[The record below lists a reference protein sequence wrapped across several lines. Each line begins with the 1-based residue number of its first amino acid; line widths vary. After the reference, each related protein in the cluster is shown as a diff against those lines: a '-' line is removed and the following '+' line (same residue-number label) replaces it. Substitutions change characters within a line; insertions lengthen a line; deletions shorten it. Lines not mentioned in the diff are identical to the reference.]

1 MQNNEERA
9 KSVISNFSIP
19 GELIGLKVNTQGH
32 INSTFISEFEHDGK
46 RVKYTHQK
54 INKNVFKHPDQV
66 MSNIVKVTEHIQ
78 QKVKDLP
85 DRDKRC
91 LNVILTKDGNS
102 FYLDEDGE
110 YWRTYGYIDD
120 VNSYDSF
127 SSIESVRNLGKAIGI
142 FQKQLSDFDGATL
155 YDTIPHFHDM
165 KMRFTQ
171 LESAIKANPLDR
183 VKDVEYELD
192 FLFSNRERGERMWHD
207 FATGVLPNRVTH
219 NDTKMNNVLFD
230 KDTDEALCVIDLD
243 TIMPGTILFDTGDM
257 IRTACNTGLED
268 DQDLDNVSFDTN
280 IYKALI
286 GGYLSEAESFLTEAE
301 RNGIKESGRTITQ
314 IMAVRFLTDYIN
326 GDKYYHIDY
335 PEHNIVRTRT
345 QIKLMMSMDEQ
356 WEEY

>member
-9 KSVISNFSIP
+9 RSVISHFDIP
-19 GELIGLKVNTQGH
+19 GTMVGLKVNTQGH
-32 INSTFISEFEHDGK
+32 INSTFISKFEYEGK
-46 RVKYTHQK
+46 VSKYTHQK

-66 MSNIVKVTEHIQ
+66 MSNIVKVTSHIQ
-78 QKVKDLP
+78 EKIKDLP
-85 DRDKRC
+85 DSDKRC
-91 LNVILTKDGNS
+91 LRVIETKDGQS

-110 YWRTYGYIDD
+110 YWRTYSFIDD

-127 SSIESVRNLGKAIGI
+127 SSMESVTNLGKAIGI
-142 FQKQLSDFDGATL
+142 FQKQLSDFDGSNL

-165 KMRFTQ
+165 NMRFRQ
-171 LESAIKANPLDR
+171 LENAIKSDPLDR
-183 VKDVEYELD
+183 VKDVQYELD
-192 FLFSNRERGERMWHD
+192 FLFSNRERGEKIWND
-207 FATGVLPNRVTH
+207 FSSGVLPNRVTH

-243 TIMPGTILFDTGDM
+243 TIMPGTVLFDTGDM

-268 DQDLDNVSFDTN
+268 DQDLDNVSFDKD
-280 IYKALI
+280 IYNALI
-286 GGYLSEAESFLTEAE
+286 SGYLSEAESFLTEAE

-314 IMAVRFLTDYIN
+314 IIAVRFITDYIN
-326 GDKYYHIDY
+326 GDKYFHVDY
-335 PEHNIVRTRT
+335 PEHNLVRART